1 MVYRD
6 CVKQVNRSSSHF
18 ADRSEPEPQAEW
30 PQASRPHLPE
40 PQFTR
45 SEVRAAPDQTSGSM
59 SQKGEQGTGPAWS
72 VQQGPSYT
80 CSQPAHIS
88 LRGVSRLGGVAPLPA
103 SIRAWLCVWPTDN
116 PSFSLAGK
124 PLSARPQKHWP
135 VASALSVFA
144 AISKRPPLGHSGQMQ
159 SPPLAPAPW
168 GMLIKAPSL
177 EERAAA
183 EKRNGASR
191 THMDMCIGC
200 SLHKG
205 TAQWASGTTIQPV
218 LHVPDDGP

>member
-1 MVYRD
+1 
-6 CVKQVNRSSSHF
+6 
-18 ADRSEPEPQAEW
+18 
-30 PQASRPHLPE
+30 
-40 PQFTR
+40 
-45 SEVRAAPDQTSGSM
+45 M

-72 VQQGPSYT
+72 LQQGPSYT

-88 LRGVSRLGGVAPLPA
+88 LRGVSRLGGVAPLPP
-103 SIRAWLCVWPTDN
+103 SIRAWLCAWPTDH

-135 VASALSVFA
+135 VTSALSVFT
-144 AISKRPPLGHSGQMQ
+144 AISKRPPLGQSGRMQ

-191 THMDMCIGC
+191 THMDICIGC
-200 SLHKG
+200 SLHEG
-205 TAQWASGTTIQPV
+205 TAQWASGTTVQPV
-218 LHVPDDGP
+218 LPDTGCIPHRRWCPFLTFSLGESCGLCRLQKEAIRELEALHHLF